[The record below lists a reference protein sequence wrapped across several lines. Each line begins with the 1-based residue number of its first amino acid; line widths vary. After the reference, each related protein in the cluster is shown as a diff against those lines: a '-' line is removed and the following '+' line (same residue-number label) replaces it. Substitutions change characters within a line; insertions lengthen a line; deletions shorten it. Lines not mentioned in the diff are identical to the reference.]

1 MLWIFNIFQNIL
13 SKWGIIRFI
22 ILMCGTHE
30 PVGCQWYDLYSLQ
43 IWSVRRPGFGPGLFK
58 ACKQGFVKCF
68 QDLLERYENFTRWI
82 LELDTQW
89 GKPTIWGWGVPPLPP
104 IYGDFGD
111 GSLLVIP
118 HDMKNWCIA
127 RPGIGTGTFSWTV
140 PKLATCCRFADSRN
154 ASDVFLKMGDL
165 PPIYPQ
171 STSIYVLYKW
181 VDMGSH
187 ILGISE
193 GRPSVPSSFLERP
206 DIFFW
211 PSPTTEK
218 CFDLKI
224 VGSFSPDFNGLLL
237 LA

>member
-1 MLWIFNIFQNIL
+1 M
-13 SKWGIIRFI
+13 
-22 ILMCGTHE
+22 
-30 PVGCQWYDLYSLQ
+30 GC
-43 IWSVRRPGFGPGLFK
+43 
-58 ACKQGFVKCF
+58 
-68 QDLLERYENFTRWI
+68 T
-82 LELDTQW
+82 T
-89 GKPTIWGWGVPPLPP
+89 LPP

-206 DIFFW
+206 DIFLAIPNHWKMLWLEDCWLFFPRFQW
-211 PSPTTEK
+211 VVV
-218 CFDLKI
+218 
-224 VGSFSPDFNGLLL
+224 VGLMSQG
-237 LA
+237 